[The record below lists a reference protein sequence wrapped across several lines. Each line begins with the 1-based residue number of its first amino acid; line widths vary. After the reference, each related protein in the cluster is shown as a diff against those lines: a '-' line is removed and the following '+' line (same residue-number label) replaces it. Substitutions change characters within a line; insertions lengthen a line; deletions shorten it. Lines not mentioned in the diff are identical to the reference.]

1 MRSAQTNLLLTCA
14 GLSLLVATIAGAV
27 GSHALSFADAQALR
41 SFETAVQFHFFHALG
56 VIAIALVGLEG
67 KGGLVR
73 AAAAWTMVAGTV
85 LFCGSIYARAVGFS
99 PEIVGLAP
107 YGGVGFMASWLA
119 FAASVWLDGGRR

>member
-1 MRSAQTNLLLTCA
+1 MRSTHANLLLSCA
-14 GLSLLVATIAGAV
+14 GLSLLLATIAGAV

-56 VIAIALVGLEG
+56 VIVIALVGLEG
-67 KGGLVR
+67 RGGLLR
-73 AAAAWTMVAGTV
+73 AAAAWVMVAGTV
-85 LFCGSIYARAVGFS
+85 LFCGSIYARALGLS

-119 FAASVWLDGGRR
+119 FAASVWLDGGNR